1 MRMDKLGASQKK
13 NKNASQMENQGASRW
28 ETFSTSQVE
37 NLGESQVKNSDASRA
52 DNLVEVRDLHVR
64 FRTDEGMVYAVNG
77 ISFDVPRGKTMG
89 LVGESGC
96 GKSVSS
102 NAIMRIL
109 PENGWIESG
118 SIIYYGADGGTF
130 DIAALDNEDPRVK
143 LLRGR
148 DIAMI
153 FQEPMTSFCPVYTIG
168 NQIIEA
174 VTLHTDV
181 PKSERRAY
189 AIDLLRKVRITS
201 PETRIDEYPY
211 QLSGGMRQRA
221 MIAMALASNPKMLIA
236 DEPTTSLDVTVQA
249 QILSLLLEL
258 QAEMG
263 MSILMINH
271 NFGVIAETCDI
282 VGVMYW
288 GRIVEAAPTKPLL
301 ERPVHPYTRGLFKSI
316 PQITDDR
323 GVKLAYI
330 KGTVPHAFHMIPGC
344 PFYPRCP
351 YGEDGLCNKV
361 LPEEAAVSGDHR
373 VSCHKWETIV
383 GEYAGG

>member
-1 MRMDKLGASQKK
+1 
-13 NKNASQMENQGASRW
+13 MEN
-28 ETFSTSQVE
+28 
-37 NLGESQVKNSDASRA
+37 LI
-52 DNLVEVRDLHVR
+52 EVRDLHVR
-64 FRTDEGMVYAVNG
+64 FRTDDGMVYAVNG
-77 ISFDVPRGKTMG
+77 ISYDVPIGKTMG

-109 PENGWIESG
+109 PPNGWIESG
-118 SIIYYGADGGTF
+118 SIMYNSNEEVF
-130 DIAALDNEDPRVK
+130 DIASLELNDKRIE

-174 VTLHTDV
+174 VTLHTEI

-189 AIDLLRKVRITS
+189 AIDLLRKVRIAS
-201 PETRIDEYPY
+201 PESRIDEYPY

-221 MIAMALASNPKMLIA
+221 MIAQALASNPRMLIA

-249 QILSLLLEL
+249 QILNLILDL
-258 QAEMG
+258 QEEMG

-271 NFGVIAETCDI
+271 NFGVIAETCDE

-288 GRIVEAAPTKPLL
+288 GRIVEAAPTKELL
-301 ERPVHPYTRGLFKSI
+301 ENHVHPYTRGLFKSI
-316 PQITDDR
+316 PQITDKKGAD
-323 GVKLAYI
+323 LEYI
-330 KGTVPHAFHMIPGC
+330 QGTVPHAFQLITGC
-344 PFYPRCP
+344 PFFPRCP
-351 YGEDGLCNKV
+351 LGEKGLCDEV
-361 LPEEAAVSGDHR
+361 LPSETKLSSSHR
-373 VSCHKWETIV
+373 VSCHKWDEAIKKS
-383 GEYAGG
+383 